1 MIVNIICPLFIF
13 LALYLSL
20 FFSFSS
26 YLLFLLLNFFFSTN
40 LFILFI
46 NSCHSSVL
54 FVFLTFSLFNF
65 LLYFKILFVDQFSNS
80 IVSPY
85 IFFCFFFPPVVL
97 PLVEGLTHPFF
108 LLFWH
113 SWFFF
118 RMFSHCILRNLLSN
132 CSSLLQRSIR
142 HFCVPLGCI

>member
-20 FFSFSS
+20 FFSLSF

-54 FVFLTFSLFNF
+54 SVFLTFSLFNF

-85 IFFCFFFPPVVL
+85 IFFSSSSSASSGRSDSSVLSFILTLLIFFPHVFAL
-97 PLVEGLTHPFF
+97 HTA
-108 LLFWH
+108 
-113 SWFFF
+113 
-118 RMFSHCILRNLLSN
+118 
-132 CSSLLQRSIR
+132 
-142 HFCVPLGCI
+142 